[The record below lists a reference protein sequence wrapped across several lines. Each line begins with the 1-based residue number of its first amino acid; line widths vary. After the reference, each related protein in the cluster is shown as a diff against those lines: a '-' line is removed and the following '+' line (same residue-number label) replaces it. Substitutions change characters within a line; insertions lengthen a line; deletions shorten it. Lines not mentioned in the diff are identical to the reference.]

1 MTHKAKKV
9 VIVTEKLILD
19 GVTKII
25 EAAGAGGYT
34 VVDASGK
41 GSRNVR
47 SANRPRVVDGFPNV
61 KIEVIVADEADANTI
76 AETVAQTYFDNY
88 SGITY
93 LQDVEVLR
101 KQKFVKTS

>member
-25 EAAGAGGYT
+25 EDAGAGGYT

-47 SANRPRVVDGFPNV
+47 SANRPRVVDGFANV
-61 KIEVIVADEADANTI
+61 KIEVIVADESDANII

-101 KQKFVKTS
+101 RQKFVKKS